1 MFLVIHYHGQQFRD
15 RLSWATDLLTES
27 SLGLKTKLL
36 EKSTH
41 EKYLRFKTPLSL
53 FSMRET
59 SNISS
64 KDF

>member
-1 MFLVIHYHGQQFRD
+1 MFLVIHYHGQQFHD
-15 RLSWATDLLTES
+15 RISWARDLLTEIT
-27 SLGLKTKLL
+27 LGLKTKLL

-41 EKYLRFKTPLSL
+41 EKCVQFKTTLS
-53 FSMRET
+53 FSSMKKT